1 MSFVSTNNKSGMGGL
16 TTTTPPITGE
26 SGGVTADSV
35 AGSVA
40 DAAESAVEQAAG
52 SLFGALPEP
61 SGLVKAAVAAAQAA
75 AAAGM
80 AQDAVSAIVSAV
92 AGGPGAHN
100 VTVSGS
106 AVPPGALLFA
116 SLDGGETLSELF
128 SYVVQLKTPDTLNLG
143 YVSPAAN
150 LPLKPM
156 VGKDLCV
163 NIELDG
169 GGKRHISGLVTA
181 ARVVGH
187 EGRSVTYE
195 LRMEP
200 WVKLLTHT
208 SDYKAFQNKTVVDI
222 LDEVL
227 AEYPYP
233 VEKRLVESYPVRTW
247 QVQYGETDFNFLQRL
262 MQEWGIYWW
271 FEHSEDSH
279 TLVLADAISAHKA
292 CPDSP
297 LVEWHQEGLK
307 LDKEFIHTITANES
321 LRTGQWVLDDFDFTK
336 PRSLLANTVANPRE
350 TGHATYEHYEWPGDY
365 FDKSEGEMLTR
376 IRMEAQ
382 RSPGSRVLGGGNIR
396 TLMTGYTFTLENY
409 PTAEVN
415 QEYLLMQTLLF
426 VQDNAQHSGQDQHFT
441 FSTRF
446 ELHPT
451 REVFRPQRTV
461 SKPHTK
467 GPQSAIVTGPAGQ
480 EIWTDQYGR
489 VKVQFGW
496 DRYGKMDENSSCWI
510 RVSYPWAGKGF
521 GMIQIPRIGQEVLV
535 DFKNGDPD
543 LPIIVGRTYNQD
555 TMPPWGLP
563 GMASQSGIFSHSL
576 YGGPTNGNMLRFDD
590 KTGAEEVKFH
600 AEKDLNTTVKNNE
613 THTVMVDRTK
623 TIIKNETNSI
633 GEDRN
638 TTVTKNDGLSV
649 KLAQTIN
656 IGTTYR
662 LDVGDQFTLRCGNA
676 ALVLHKDGS
685 IEFCGKQ
692 LMLHTSDV
700 MQLIGKGI
708 DMNPDGG
715 TAVTAD
721 DIAPLLTSE

>member
-208 SDYKAFQNKTVVDI
+208 SDYKAFQNITVVDI

-247 QVQYGETDFNFLQRL
+247 QVQYGETDFDFLQRL

-496 DRYGKMDENSSCWI
+496 DRYGKMDENSTCWI